1 MNRLG
6 HVLWEW
12 GLLAVFLSVLLLAMQ
27 HGRWL
32 ERADFWFYDMALGF
46 DTTRPPA
53 IATIRS
59 ASAEPLI
66 VAIDEA
72 SLAHYGRW
80 PWSRRT
86 LAELMDRLAAA
97 APGPV
102 LLDVAL
108 TEPQAD
114 DPAAD
119 ARLAD
124 ALAALSRRNGGT
136 GAVLP
141 IFVADAAG
149 IGPVI
154 HPLPRFAAMT
164 RQGHVLA
171 LIDGDGVTRRL
182 RPLEFLDGHPLPHV
196 AWQLLGRAPPVDGQ
210 PLGVVFVGP
219 PGHFERVSAADLLDG
234 RIDSARLRGR
244 IVLVGATAAGLGDML
259 VTPLAGR
266 GGAMPGVEFI
276 ANVVH
281 ALRDGRLIRS
291 LGNDATTALGLCLLW
306 ILLGLFLVTP
316 PRFAL
321 LATCLLCGGALLG
334 AWGGLIGFSRWWPPA
349 APIAVVALAYPLWNW
364 RRLEASL
371 AAMTRESRRIAELV
385 APAEVGTVL
394 SSPRLFDPV
403 EKRIQAVTRAVDA
416 IAAALVANGDVA
428 ATRHRREEMLRHIAH
443 DLRSP
448 LISLHSLADML
459 RADPRLGADDPAIA
473 RIDRCA
479 RRALELSEQFILFGH
494 AEDSSTERFGETN
507 LLDILHHVADDL
519 WEDAGRVP
527 YRIQRH
533 ATVSGAWTR
542 GDARLL
548 HRALLNLGW
557 NALRHGPTDAP
568 VRVFLDVDE
577 AGNLRLGVA
586 DHGDGFS
593 LDASMAVRS
602 DVAHASGF
610 GLGLALVRRV
620 AEKHGVF
627 LLAAMEEN
635 RFSIWLQFR
644 ADQVEIVR

>member
-1 MNRLG
+1 MNRLD
-6 HVLWEW
+6 HVLREW

-32 ERADFWFYDMALGF
+32 ERADFWFYDLALGF
-46 DTTRPPA
+46 DAARSSAITTKPA
-53 IATIRS
+53 ST
-59 ASAEPLI
+59 EPLI

-72 SLAHYGRW
+72 SLARYGRW

-86 LAELMDRLAAA
+86 LAELLDHLAAA

-102 LLDVAL
+102 LLDVLL

-119 ARLAD
+119 ARLED
-124 ALAALSRRNGGT
+124 ALAVLSRRTDGT
-136 GAVLP
+136 GVVLP
-141 IFVADAAG
+141 VFVADA
-149 IGPVI
+149 IGSGLVI
-154 HPLPRFAAMT
+154 HPLPRFAATT

-171 LIDGDGVTRRL
+171 LVDADGVTRRL
-182 RPLEFLDGHPLPHV
+182 QPLEFLDGHPLPHV
-196 AWQLLGRAPPVDGQ
+196 AWQLLGQAPPIDGES
-210 PLGVVFVGP
+210 LGVAFAGP

-234 RIDSARLRGR
+234 RIDPARLRGR
-244 IVLVGATAAGLGDML
+244 IVLVGATVVGLGDML
-259 VTPLAGR
+259 ATPLAGR
-266 GGAMPGVEFI
+266 GGTMSGVEFV

-291 LGNDATTALGLCLLW
+291 LGNAATMVLGLGLLW
-306 ILLGLFLVTP
+306 GLLGLFLVTS

-321 LATCLLCGGALLG
+321 LATCLLCGGALFG
-334 AWGGLIGFSRWWPPA
+334 AWSGLIGFSRWWPPA
-349 APIAVVALAYPLWNW
+349 APIAVAALAYPLWSW

-371 AAMTRESRRIAELV
+371 AAMTRESRRITGLV
-385 APAEVGTVL
+385 TPATGAVL
-394 SSPRLFDPV
+394 SSPRLLDPV
-403 EKRIQAVTRAVDA
+403 EKRIQAVTQAVDT
-416 IAAALVANGDVA
+416 IAAALVVSGDAA
-428 ATRHRREEMLRHIAH
+428 ATRRQREEMLRHVAH

-459 RADPRLGADDPAIA
+459 RADPRLDADDPAIA

-479 RRALELSEQFILFGH
+479 RRALEISEQFILFGR
-494 AEDSSTERFGETN
+494 AEDGSTEHFGEMN

-533 ATVSGAWTR
+533 AAVSGAWAR

-548 HRALLNLGW
+548 RRALLNLGW

-568 VRVFLDVDE
+568 IRVFLDIDE

-586 DHGDGFS
+586 DQGVGFP
-593 LDASMAVRS
+593 LDASMTGRS
-602 DVAHASGF
+602 NGLHAPGF

-620 AEKHGVF
+620 AEKHGIF
-627 LLAAMEEN
+627 MLAAMEEN
-635 RFSIWLQFR
+635 RFAIWLQFR
-644 ADQVEIVR
+644 ADQVEVVR